1 MRQNAITDSDI
12 QETIRQ
18 VKQRYEI
25 IGFSPLLDRAI
36 FTAVKVAATDISV
49 LVSGESGV
57 GKEAFSKIIH
67 YLSPRR
73 HDQFIA
79 INGGALPEGTI
90 DSELF
95 GHEKGAFTSAF
106 DTRRGYFE
114 TADGGTI
121 FLDEIGEVPPET
133 QSRLLRVLEY
143 GEFIKV
149 GSSKVQKSDI
159 RLVAATNRDL
169 LEQVQKGKFRED
181 LYYRLNTVN
190 IKIPPLRDRQEDI
203 PLLFAKFSSDFAD
216 KYNVPP
222 LELTAQAE
230 EVLKQFR
237 FPGNIRQL
245 KNIVEHISILE
256 VNRQLDAQTLHAYL
270 PEDRNLSPAL
280 RTGAGEGHRQQEQQ
294 FNEREILYKF
304 ILDIKRDINELKTAV
319 YGMMR
324 EDDYPYTPY
333 TPPRQ
338 PAHGGGTP
346 PGGHESSPQEMLRL
360 LNAGPSERTEPAAPA
375 HAGGRHH
382 AAQTAEN
389 QHEEQDLPDLP
400 SSPAIVEAESFSL
413 QEQERELIKKAL
425 ERYNGKRKAAANEL
439 GISERT
445 LYRKIKEFDLD

>member
-1 MRQNAITDSDI
+1 MRQNAMTDSAI
-12 QETIRQ
+12 QQTIQQ

-73 HDQFIA
+73 HEQFIA

-114 TADGGTI
+114 TANGGTL
-121 FLDEIGEVPPET
+121 FLDEIGEVPLET

-149 GSSKVQKSDI
+149 GSSKVQKTDV

-169 LEQVQKGKFRED
+169 LDQVQKGKFRED

-222 LELTAQAE
+222 LELAPEAE
-230 EVLKQFR
+230 HLLKQFS

-245 KNIVEHISILE
+245 KNIVEQISILE
-256 VNRQLDAQTLHAYL
+256 SHRRLDAETLRNYL
-270 PEDRNLSPAL
+270 PEEPQRGLS
-280 RTGAGEGHRQQEQQ
+280 RTIQTGSGEGPRQQEHYS
-294 FNEREILYKF
+294 EREILYKF
-304 ILDIKRDINELKTAV
+304 ILDIKRDLSELKSAV
-319 YGMMR
+319 YTILHAEGVG
-324 EDDYPYTPY
+324 DPTYTGSHRDEAHHA
-333 TPPRQ
+333 PRYQ
-338 PAHGGGTP
+338 N
-346 PGGHESSPQEMLRL
+346 ESPPQEMRRL
-360 LNAGPSERTEPAAPA
+360 LNAAPDDTTARPSAPHPGDISGYPDHRPTVESSYTETAAS
-375 HAGGRHH
+375 
-382 AAQTAEN
+382 TD
-389 QHEEQDLPDLP
+389 EE
-400 SSPAIVEAESFSL
+400 ESLSL
-413 QEQERELIKKAL
+413 QERERELIKKAL
-425 ERYNGKRKAAANEL
+425 DRYQGKRKAAAREL